1 MRAALLVAVGL
12 VIGLGAG
19 YGKGPSAQGTAGK
32 LDLVVVCHKCIPDAM
47 PQEAYNSGDILLDQ
61 NTGDL
66 WFYPALSPGVKP
78 RLLGTL
84 GTPGKPLSPPRD
96 AITAT
101 R

>member
-12 VIGLGAG
+12 VIGIGAG
-19 YGKGPSAQGTAGK
+19 YGKGIDAQGTAGK
-32 LDLVVVCHKCIPDAM
+32 LNLVVVCVKCIPDEM

-84 GTPGKPLSPPRD
+84 TAPGAPVSKPRQQ
-96 AITAT
+96 
-101 R
+101 

>member
-1 MRAALLVAVGL
+1 MRAALFVAVGL

-19 YGKGPSAQGTAGK
+19 YGQGPTAQRRAAG
-32 LDLVVVCHKCIPDAM
+32 LHLVVVCHQCIPDAM
-47 PQEAYNSGDILLDQ
+47 PQEAYNSGDILLDE

-84 GTPGKPLSPPRD
+84 GAPGEPLAAPRSVTPANP
-96 AITAT
+96 
-101 R
+101 

>member
-12 VIGLGAG
+12 VIGIGAG
-19 YGKGPSAQGTAGK
+19 YGRGIGAQETAGK
-32 LDLVVVCHKCIPDAM
+32 LNLVVVCVKCIPGDM
-47 PQEAYNSGDILLDQ
+47 PQEAYNSGDILPDQ

-84 GTPGKPLSPPRD
+84 AAPGEPVSKPRKP
-96 AITAT
+96 
-101 R
+101 

>member
-1 MRAALLVAVGL
+1 MRAALLVGIGL
-12 VIGLGAG
+12 VLGIGAG
-19 YGKGPSAQGTAGK
+19 YGRGMEAQGAPGK
-32 LDLVVVCHKCIPDAM
+32 LNLLVVCVKCIPEEM

-84 GTPGKPLSPPRD
+84 AAPGQPVSKPRGH
-96 AITAT
+96 
-101 R
+101 